1 MAGWRWVHKMTDPD
15 DNKRVDDLDSI
26 VDGSPSNG
34 QIKMY
39 LDSKSE
45 SSQDIE
51 ERINKLKK
59 ALKTLQE
66 EV

>member
-1 MAGWRWVHKMTDPD
+1 MDQE

-39 LDSKSE
+39 LDSKTE
-45 SSQDIE
+45 SDQDIE
-51 ERINKLKK
+51 KRINKLKT

>member
-1 MAGWRWVHKMTDPD
+1 MSDQE

-39 LDSKSE
+39 LDSKTE
-45 SSQDIE
+45 SLKDIE

-59 ALKTLQE
+59 ALKTLQKE
-66 EV
+66 

>member
-1 MAGWRWVHKMTDPD
+1 MTDPD

-26 VDGSPSNG
+26 VAGSPSNG
-34 QIKMY
+34 QIKVY
-39 LDSKSE
+39 CDSKTE
-45 SSQDIE
+45 SLKDIE

>member
-1 MAGWRWVHKMTDPD
+1 MTDPD